1 MILLR
6 NIPTP
11 IVDLDVRGHFRV
23 YESGSRTRASGLL
36 FGVCDV
42 GLRVES
48 LGFRLHRSHG
58 LLAYPVGGGGFY
70 GVRLGISGFGCIS

>member
-1 MILLR
+1 MSG
-6 NIPTP
+6 
-11 IVDLDVRGHFRV
+11 GHFLV

-48 LGFRLHRSHG
+48 LRFRLHRSHG
-58 LLAYPVGGGGFY
+58 LLAYPVGGGFY
-70 GVRLGISGFGCIS
+70 GVRLGISGFECIS

>member
-1 MILLR
+1 M
-6 NIPTP
+6 
-11 IVDLDVRGHFRV
+11 

-58 LLAYPVGGGGFY
+58 LLAYPVGGGGDFMEY
-70 GVRLGISGFGCIS
+70 GSEFQVSGV